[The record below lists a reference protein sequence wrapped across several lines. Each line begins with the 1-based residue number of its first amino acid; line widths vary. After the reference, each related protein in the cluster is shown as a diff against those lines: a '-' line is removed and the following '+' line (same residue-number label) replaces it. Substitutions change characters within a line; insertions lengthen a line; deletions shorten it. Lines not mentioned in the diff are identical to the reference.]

1 MAAVQESDLARL
13 HNDAIKNDPFISKAL
28 GPNPKCALPAPQ
40 TRSLMQLPPHP
51 AATRMLPEPLL
62 VISAW
67 HASPLVWCKG
77 LLLLLLLHWRAADNS
92 ADMRSMHSG
101 RCSAG

>member
-40 TRSLMQLPPHP
+40 PDKESD
-51 AATRMLPEPLL
+51 AA
-62 VISAW
+62 
-67 HASPLVWCKG
+67 ASPPCGDVDAA
-77 LLLLLLLHWRAADNS
+77 RAAFGHLGV
-92 ADMRSMHSG
+92 ACEPPG
-101 RCSAG
+101 VV